1 MILTISIQI
10 AMGMVGFAAILNLWR
25 LLRGPTVLDR
35 VIALDTM
42 YINTIA
48 FLVTL
53 GLYLETDIYFEAALV
68 LAMLGFITTVA
79 FCKYVLRGD
88 IIE

>member
-1 MILTISIQI
+1 MILEVSVQI
-10 AMGMVGFAAILNLWR
+10 AIGMVGIAALLNLWR
-25 LLRGPTVLDR
+25 LLRGPTLLDR

-42 YINTIA
+42 VINTIA
-48 FLVTL
+48 LLVVI
-53 GLYLETDIYFEAALV
+53 GIYLNSDVYFEAALV

>member
-1 MILTISIQI
+1 MILTISVQI
-10 AMGMVGFAAILNLWR
+10 AMAMVGIAALLNLWR
-25 LLRGPTVLDR
+25 LLRGPTLLDR

-48 FLVTL
+48 LLVAL
-53 GLYLETDIYFEAALV
+53 GIYLGSDVYFEAALV

>member
-1 MILTISIQI
+1 MILSISVHI
-10 AMGMVGFAAILNLWR
+10 ALAMIGIAALLNLWR
-25 LLRGPTVLDR
+25 VLRGPTVLDR

-42 YINTIA
+42 VINTIA
-48 FLVTL
+48 LLVTL
-53 GLYLETDIYFEAALV
+53 GIYLGSDVYFEAALL

-79 FCKYVLRGD
+79 FCKYALRGD

>member
-1 MILTISIQI
+1 MILTISAQI
-10 AMGMVGFAAILNLWR
+10 ALAMVGIAALLNLWR
-25 LLRGPTVLDR
+25 LLRGPTLLDR

-42 YINTIA
+42 YINAIA
-48 FLVTL
+48 LLVAL
-53 GLYLETDIYFEAALV
+53 GIYLKSDVYFESALV

>member
-1 MILTISIQI
+1 MILSFAVTTALTMIS
-10 AMGMVGFAAILNLWR
+10 AATVLSLWR
-25 LLRGPTVLDR
+25 LLRGPSVPDR

-48 FLVTL
+48 LLVISGIYFGTNV
-53 GLYLETDIYFEAALV
+53 YFEAALL

>member
-1 MILTISIQI
+1 MILSISVQI
-10 AMGMVGFAAILNLWR
+10 ALGMVGVAALLNLWR
-25 LLRGPTVLDR
+25 LLRGPTLLDR

-48 FLVTL
+48 LLVAL
-53 GLYLETDIYFEAALV
+53 GIHLKSDVYFEAALV

-79 FCKYVLRGD
+79 FCKYALRGD